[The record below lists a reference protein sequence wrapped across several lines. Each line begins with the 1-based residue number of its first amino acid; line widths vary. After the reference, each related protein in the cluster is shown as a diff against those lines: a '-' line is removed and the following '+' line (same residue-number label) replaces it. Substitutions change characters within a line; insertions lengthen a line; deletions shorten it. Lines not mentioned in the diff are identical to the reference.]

1 LELTMHFITSL
12 SRLLL
17 PALALAALALA
28 TPAPAAAQAATNP
41 SPLSADDISEAQL
54 ESFAAAATR
63 VSEIAEQLQSQAQG
77 VEDQA
82 ELAALQEKANNE
94 MVAAVEQEGLSV
106 DEYNMIFQVAQADPE
121 LNATLMEM
129 LGQQ

>member
-1 LELTMHFITSL
+1 MELTMHFITGL
-12 SRLLL
+12 SRLFL
-17 PALALAALALA
+17 PALAVAAVALA
-28 TPAPAAAQAATNP
+28 TPAPAAAQAEPAQA
-41 SPLSADDISEAQL
+41 PLSADAISQAQL

-63 VSEIAEQLQSQAQG
+63 VSEIAEQFEAQAQG
-77 VEDQA
+77 LEDQA

-106 DEYNMIFQVAQADPE
+106 DEYNMIFQVAQVDPE

-129 LGQQ
+129 LGQR